1 MNYIRYIYIYYFIKL
16 HLYIYIYTSWHF
28 FGLEFSHVNGT
39 IEWTYQPFPNHPFRQ
54 TGTEAL
60 RESSGSLLSLL
71 KAKLPA
77 LIRLLEHVL
86 AGFRVVPRKFQ
97 IETKV
102 KDKFHIS
109 KSHPQSHFKRSFSNF
124 PWLAMKFEGCKL
136 WVTEFYGAKKVAVW
150 I

>member
-1 MNYIRYIYIYYFIKL
+1 MLIWADQMEKGAIYIRHGI
-16 HLYIYIYTSWHF
+16 
-28 FGLEFSHVNGT
+28 FGARVFPCQWNNRVNLSA
-39 IEWTYQPFPNHPFRQ
+39 FPKSPVSSSS
-54 TGTEAL
+54 TEAL

-136 WVTEFYGAKKVAVW
+136 
-150 I
+150 